1 VVREGWRG
9 RPGVNTDSEN
19 SKRTTAANRALLAAG
34 LGYMLDAMDVLLYV
48 FALQTLRGAFG
59 LSNAQAGLIS
69 SATLATSAIGGI
81 VAGVLSDRFGRRRLL
96 VWTILLYSLGSLAT
110 ATSHTLLE
118 LMLWR
123 ALVGLGLGGQW
134 AAGATLVA
142 ETWPARTRAKA
153 MGFMQGGWAA
163 GYMLAAVVSG
173 LILPRFGWR
182 PLFVIGVLP
191 ALLTVWVRS
200 KVEESPVWL
209 RTKRSRSS
217 LLDLFRPPLL
227 RKTALATAIATVT
240 LLGYWGLFSWLPGFL
255 GAPKSAGG
263 AGLTIVNTSAWVF
276 IMQAGALAGYVSF
289 GFLADRF
296 GRRPVFC
303 FYVLIAAVLTPIYG
317 LLPKWGLGY
326 LLPWLGPLVGFFG
339 SGYFSLFG
347 AMLAELYPTAVR
359 GAGQG
364 FTYNFGRL
372 LCAAAPYAVGLLA
385 DSQGIGRALALNSAF
400 FAMAGLLIWSLPET
414 RQTDLETV

>member
-1 VVREGWRG
+1 
-9 RPGVNTDSEN
+9 
-19 SKRTTAANRALLAAG
+19 
-34 LGYMLDAMDVLLYV
+34 
-48 FALQTLRGAFG
+48 
-59 LSNAQAGLIS
+59 
-69 SATLATSAIGGI
+69 
-81 VAGVLSDRFGRRRLL
+81 
-96 VWTILLYSLGSLAT
+96 
-110 ATSHTLLE
+110 
-118 LMLWR
+118 
-123 ALVGLGLGGQW
+123 
-134 AAGATLVA
+134 
-142 ETWPARTRAKA
+142 

-191 ALLTVWVRS
+191 ALLTVWVRR

-209 RTKRSRSS
+209 RTRSRASM
-217 LLDLFRPPLL
+217 LDLFRPPLL
-227 RKTALATAIATVT
+227 RKTALATAVATVT

-255 GAPKSAGG
+255 GAPRSAGG

-296 GRRPVFC
+296 GRRPVFT
-303 FYVLIAAVLTPIYG
+303 FYVVVAAVLTPVYG
-317 LLPKWGLGY
+317 LLPTWGAVY

-347 AMLAELYPTAVR
+347 AMLAELYPTSVR

-372 LCAAAPYAVGLLA
+372 LCAAAPYFVGLLA
-385 DSQGIGRALALNSAF
+385 DSKGIGTALALNSAF
-400 FAMAGLLIWSLPET
+400 FALAGLLIWSLPET
-414 RQTDLETV
+414 RQTDLEKV